1 MKLLKQS
8 TARYILLGP
17 FLDATDGV
25 TAEAGLAGSMT
36 VYVSKDGAA
45 QAARNSATAIAYD
58 ARGYYRVHLDA
69 TDTATLGVLRVLVH
83 DSATHLPVWAD
94 FMVVPAMIYDTLVA
108 GTDYMDSQVKAID
121 TDAITAASL
130 NADAVTEIQA
140 NMATASALATA
151 QSGITTIA
159 GYIDTEVAAI
169 KAKTDTIPSSPA
181 TEATLATI
189 AAYIDTEV
197 AAIKAK
203 TDNLPSDPADASDIA
218 ALFSTVNSKLDAID
232 DYVDTEIAAIKAK
245 TDTLADIYYAD
256 IKLTRDEVND
266 QDEYTVIWFK
276 NGSPVTSGISGTP
289 TIRVYTRAGADLITT
304 SNMTSVIAGVYK
316 YNEATSL
323 ISLGDA
329 VVVHVAATIDGNA
342 CTDRAVITR
351 DVEV

>member
-17 FLDATDGV
+17 FVDATDGV
-25 TAEAGLAGSMT
+25 TEETGLAGSMT

-45 QAARNSATAIAYD
+45 QAARNSATSITYD

-94 FMVVPAMIYDTLVA
+94 FMVVPAMIYDTFVS

-121 TDAITAASL
+121 TDAISAAALASG
-130 NADAVTEIQA
+130 AVAEIQ
-140 NMATASALATA
+140 SGLATQA
-151 QSGITTIA
+151 S
-159 GYIDTEVAAI
+159 V
-169 KAKTDTIPSSPA
+169 DTIDDF
-181 TEATLATI
+181 L
-189 AAYIDTEV
+189 DTEV

-218 ALFSTVNSKLDAID
+218 AAFAALTAKVDAID

-245 TDTLADIYYAD
+245 TDTITDVYYAD

-266 QDEYTVIWFK
+266 QDEYTVVWFK
-276 NGSPVTSGISGTP
+276 NGL
-289 TIRVYTRAGADLITT
+289 R
-304 SNMTSVIAGVYK
+304 
-316 YNEATSL
+316 
-323 ISLGDA
+323 
-329 VVVHVAATIDGNA
+329 
-342 CTDRAVITR
+342 
-351 DVEV
+351 